1 MARYIDAEL
10 IEKHINREEH
20 HTPDERWR
28 PESEFAALIDSIPT
42 ADVVEVVHGYWI
54 DAYPEIEPNPM
65 FAYGICS
72 MCGCEQSISNKLA
85 YCMDCGAKMDGKKV
99 E

>member
-1 MARYIDAEL
+1 MARYIDVEAMIKRLEKWNTSNDMDKAL
-10 IEKHINREEH
+10 YNFALNRIIEQ
-20 HTPDERWR
+20 
-28 PESEFAALIDSIPT
+28 PT

-72 MCGCEQSISNKLA
+72 VCGFEQSISNTLA
-85 YCMDCGAKMDGKKV
+85 YCPNCGAKMDGKKV